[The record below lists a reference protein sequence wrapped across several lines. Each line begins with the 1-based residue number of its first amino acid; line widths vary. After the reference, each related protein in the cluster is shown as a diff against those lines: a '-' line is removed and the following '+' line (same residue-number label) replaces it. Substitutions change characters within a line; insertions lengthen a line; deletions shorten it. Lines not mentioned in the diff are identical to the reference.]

1 MRFVLLAKFKNSAI
15 IINKY
20 VISKGR
26 YTMAEDKSTHVFT
39 LESGVAGEIKIADD
53 VVAVIAS
60 LAAQE
65 VEGVG
70 TMAAGLGKT
79 LMGYVGMKTAD
90 KGVHVEVIDGVVTAE
105 LAVNVKYGYSIP
117 EVSKRVQEKVK
128 SAIETMTGLSVAD
141 VNIRVAGVDM
151 ESESGK

>member
-1 MRFVLLAKFKNSAI
+1 
-15 IINKY
+15 
-20 VISKGR
+20 
-26 YTMAEDKSTHVFT
+26 MAEEKSTHVFT
-39 LESGVAGEIKIADD
+39 LESGVAGEIQIADD

-70 TMAAGLGKT
+70 TMAVGLGET
-79 LMGYVGMKTAD
+79 IMGYVGMKTAD
-90 KGVHVEVIDGVVTAE
+90 KGVHVEVADGVVKAD
-105 LAVNVKYGYSIP
+105 LSINVKYGYSIP
-117 EVSKRVQEKVK
+117 EVSKRAQEKVK

-151 ESESGK
+151 GSESGK